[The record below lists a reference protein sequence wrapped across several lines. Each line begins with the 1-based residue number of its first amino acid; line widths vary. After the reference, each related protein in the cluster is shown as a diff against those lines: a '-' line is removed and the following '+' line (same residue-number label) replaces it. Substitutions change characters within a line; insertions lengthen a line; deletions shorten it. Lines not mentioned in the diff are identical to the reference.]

1 MAIRRAKSSGM
12 SQPSL
17 AGAQALPRAME
28 LCPGAAATRK
38 GPSRLLQGPGSC
50 DIPAAKG
57 PTCCEEATFK
67 WAKNDNVIAE

>member
-1 MAIRRAKSSGM
+1 
-12 SQPSL
+12 
-17 AGAQALPRAME
+17 ME

-57 PTCCEEATFK
+57 PIVVKKLHLNGQKMTTLLQS
-67 WAKNDNVIAE
+67 